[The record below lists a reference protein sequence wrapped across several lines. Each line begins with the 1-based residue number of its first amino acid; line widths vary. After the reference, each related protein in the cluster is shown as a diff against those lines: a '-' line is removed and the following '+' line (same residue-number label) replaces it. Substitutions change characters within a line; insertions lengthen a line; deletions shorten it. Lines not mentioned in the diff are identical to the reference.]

1 MLENLL
7 GAPPPQPPPG
17 VETNLEKDAE
27 QVKVTSLRQRLE
39 QHRANA
45 ACAACHKLM
54 DPIGLTL
61 ENFDHT
67 GKWRTVDGTTP
78 IDASA
83 SDRRHRLDR
92 PGVAAPRAAGA
103 LRRLRHRVRR
113 EDADLR
119 LGRAMRPQDLPAVR
133 AIVRAPREDGYRFS
147 SLVQGVVAAPQF
159 QMRTKSSGAP
169 EPQ

>member
-1 MLENLL
+1 
-7 GAPPPQPPPG
+7 
-17 VETNLEKDAE
+17 
-27 QVKVTSLRQRLE
+27 
-39 QHRANA
+39 
-45 ACAACHKLM
+45 M

-83 SDRRHRLDR
+83 RLTDGTALSG
-92 PGVAAPRAAGA
+92 PAS
-103 LRRLRHRVRR
+103 LRRALLARSDVFATVFA
-113 EDADLR
+113 EKMLTYAS
-119 LGRAMRPQDLPAVR
+119 GRAMRPQDLPAVR
-133 AIVRAPREDGYRFS
+133 AIVRATAKDGYRFS

-159 QMRTKSSGAP
+159 QMRTKSSP